1 MTTIRALYYRA
12 VTYQESV
19 AFTRRKDVWTCKRLA
34 AKVEYFGLDWQ
45 VLRKENRA
53 QLEIGASEVDTQ
65 KCALGD
71 GVVKEKKYER
81 TEENQMADRR

>member
-1 MTTIRALYYRA
+1 MITKRALYYRA

-19 AFTRRKDVWTCKRLA
+19 AFTRRKDVWTRKRLA

-45 VLRKENRA
+45 VLRKENRV

-65 KCALGD
+65 KCAL
-71 GVVKEKKYER
+71 ER
-81 TEENQMADRR
+81 VTRCAA